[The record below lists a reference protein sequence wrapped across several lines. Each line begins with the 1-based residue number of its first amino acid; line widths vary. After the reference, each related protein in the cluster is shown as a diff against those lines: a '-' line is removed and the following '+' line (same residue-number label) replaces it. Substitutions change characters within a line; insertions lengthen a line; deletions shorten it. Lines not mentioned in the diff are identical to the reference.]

1 MIPMRNFF
9 ITLFLFQVTITG
21 YTQTTGIGQWRE
33 HLPYSQ
39 CIAVK
44 EVGSKI
50 YCATPYSIF
59 YYDKEDNSIQRF
71 SKINGLSDIGISTMN
86 YNAAYNTLVIAYTN
100 ANIDLIKNNTIIN
113 MSDIKRS
120 SILGNKTIND
130 IYFIGQY
137 AYLSCGFGIVV
148 LDVVKEEIHDTYYIG
163 ANGGQVNV
171 HGLTKND
178 QDTLFAAT
186 EHGVYLAYAKN
197 PNLANYQSWKLDT
210 RLNTALKYDHIITF
224 NGQVVVS
231 QYQASPKGDSL
242 FRNANG
248 KWTKWVLDVSNP
260 VEHFEST
267 YGKLVISFNYF
278 VKYYTQDFN
287 YDNGVYS
294 YEQIGPSPTDAI
306 FDNSGLIWIADN
318 NVGLGSLDTTN
329 GHYNPI
335 GLSGPLSSLVFAS
348 TSFGSDVYVV
358 PGGRDL
364 SYTPN
369 YNNAAIYHYDG
380 SSWNNITAST
390 DPGLAGVTD
399 LCTISVDPSDSKR
412 VYSGSFFRGLLE
424 LYNGKVVARFG
435 VGNSTLQHHSAD
447 TDTSD
452 VRVSGTAFDSDGNLW
467 VVNSH
472 NNYCIS
478 RYCRSC
484 SASTQWTG
492 YNVPI
497 IQQDDL
503 GQMIVDNSNQKWVVM
518 RIAGSITSPLLV
530 FKEDAANPAD
540 SKSIL
545 LSQQVGN
552 GNIPGQYVYAIAVD
566 KNGEVWVGTEAG
578 IGVFFNPENIFTGQD
593 FDAQQILVQQGLYVQ
608 YLMENEKVTAIAVD
622 GANRKWIGSEG
633 GGLYLFSADGTKQI
647 EHFTTDNSPLF
658 SNNILA
664 LAIEPETGEV
674 FIGTD
679 QGLISYKGTA
689 TEGGDKFSNVY
700 AYPNPVKED
709 YDGLIGIKGLVSNAQ
724 VRITDI
730 SGNLI
735 FSTQANGGL
744 AIWDGKNFSGRK
756 ATSGVY
762 LVYAGNDTGTEK
774 IVTKILIIH

>member
-1 MIPMRNFF
+1 MRNLF
-9 ITLFLFQVTITG
+9 IPLFLFQVTITG
-21 YTQTTGIGQWRE
+21 FTQTTGIGQWRE

-44 EVGSKI
+44 EIGSKI

-59 YYDKEDNSIQRF
+59 YYDKDDNSIQRI
-71 SKINGLSDIGISTMN
+71 SKINGLSDIGISAMN
-86 YNAAYNTLVIAYTN
+86 YNSAYNTLVIAYTN

-148 LDVVKEEIHDTYYIG
+148 LDVVKEEIHETYYIG
-163 ANGGQVNV
+163 ANGSQVNV
-171 HGLTKND
+171 YGLTKND

-186 EHGVYLAYAKN
+186 EHGVYTAYAN
-197 PNLANYQSWKLDT
+197 DPNLANYQSWKKDT
-210 RLNTALKYDHIITF
+210 RLSTSAKYDHIITF
-224 NGQVVVS
+224 NGQVVAS
-231 QYQASPKGDSL
+231 QFQTSTNGDSL

-248 KWTKWVLDVSNP
+248 QWTKWVLNVSNQ

-267 YGKLVISFNYF
+267 HGKLVISYNYF
-278 VKYYTQDFN
+278 VKYYNADFN

-294 YEQIGPSPTDAI
+294 YNTTGPYPTDAI
-306 FDNSGLIWIADN
+306 FDNSGFIWISDN
-318 NVGLGSLDTTN
+318 NSGLASVDTAS
-329 GHYNPI
+329 GKYSPI
-335 GLSGPLSSLVFAS
+335 TISGPLSSLVFAI
-348 TSFGSDVYVV
+348 TAYGNDVYVV

-364 SYTPN
+364 SYYPN
-369 YNNAAIYHYDG
+369 YSPAAMYHFDG
-380 SSWNNITAST
+380 TSWNNITANT
-390 DPGLAGVTD
+390 DAGLANARD

-412 VYSGSFFRGLLE
+412 VYSGGYPGGLVE
-424 LYNGKVVARFG
+424 FYNEKVVNRFG
-435 VGNSTLQHHSAD
+435 YWNSSLKNHVSSD
-447 TDTSD
+447 TGD
-452 VRVSGTAFDSDGNLW
+452 VRVNGTAFDSNGNLW
-467 VVNSH
+467 VAVSG
-472 NNYCIS
+472 NNTCIS
-478 RYCRSC
+478 QYCRTC
-484 SASTQWTG
+484 TASKQWTG

-497 IQQDDL
+497 VQQDDL
-503 GQMIVDNSNQKWVVM
+503 GQMIIDNSNQKWVVT
-518 RIAGSITSPLLV
+518 RIAGSVTSPLLV
-530 FKEDAANPAD
+530 FKEDANNPAN

-552 GNIPGQYVYAIAVD
+552 GNIPGQYVYAITVD
-566 KNGEVWVGTEAG
+566 KNGEVWVGTEKG

-593 FDAQQILVQQGLYVQ
+593 YDAQQILVQQGLYVQ

-664 LAIEPETGEV
+664 LTIDPETGEV

-679 QGLISYKGTA
+679 QGLISFKGTA
-689 TEGGDKFSNVY
+689 TEGGENFSTVY

-744 AIWDGKNFSGRK
+744 AIWNGKNFNGRK
-756 ATSGVY
+756 AKSGVY
-762 LVYAGNDTGTEK
+762 LVYAGNDNGSQK